1 MSLLRLGAVLLLLYA
16 PQARLEHAKSV
27 TQNGMHDGK
36 QRHHH
41 PLHRGAGGAEP
52 LLDVNCST
60 RNSMAFLASPTLGAA
75 YAALLLAGPDSTDG
89 QKLNSMQASGGGFG
103 HAASRQTYLNRTIC
117 FQNRLRDLNSSYPL
131 VVIHDF
137 DDDLSPFFDQTV
149 RVGADAGLHKG
160 SLQAMHMNKLLAWAL
175 VDYERVLLLDSDIY
189 MRVLPDAL
197 MTKPFEEGKQPLMAV
212 PNCAHGLGFNSG
224 VLMLKPNLTTYCA
237 MRAWRGRPQHACTGN
252 FFGDQAFLNTYWGK
266 NYTHLEHRY
275 NAVHKYTGRPVKVQA
290 DENVHFTGSRKP
302 PWHLC
307 QHETYV

>member
-1 MSLLRLGAVLLLLYA
+1 MLLRLAVVLLLYA
-16 PQARLEHAKSV
+16 PQARPEHA
-27 TQNGMHDGK
+27 QNGVDADKH
-36 QRHHH
+36 RYHHQ
-41 PLHRGAGGAEP
+41 LHRAGGAGGAEP

-60 RNSMAFLASPTLGAA
+60 RKSRAFLTSPTLGPA
-75 YAALLLAGPDSTDG
+75 YAALLLAGPDSTDHHTLG
-89 QKLNSMQASGGGFG
+89 SMEKHSVGVG
-103 HAASRQTYLNRTIC
+103 HVASRQTYLNRTIC

-149 RVGADAGLHKG
+149 RVGADAGLYKG

-175 VDYERVLLLDSDIY
+175 VDYERILLLDSDIY

-212 PNCAHGLGFNSG
+212 PNCGLAFNSG

-237 MRAWRGRPQHACTGN
+237 MRAWRGHVNHACTGN
-252 FFGDQAFLNTYWGK
+252 FFGDQAFLNSYWGK
-266 NYTHLEHRY
+266 NYTYLENRY
-275 NAVHKYTGRPVKVQA
+275 NAVHKYSGKPVKVRA
-290 DENVHFTGSRKP
+290 DENVHFTGVHKP

-307 QHETYV
+307 KHDTYV